1 MANGLLTDKNGYPRT
16 SGNVRR
22 RQGDTSGGIPRKCRC
37 GATSMIMTSETVK
50 NPGRLFYCCPYGS
63 KESKN
68 HLFKWTDIAMVEEM
82 NEVETKVEKIEMD
95 VGAVKSMVEDCE
107 KEMGN
112 RPINTST

>member
-1 MANGLLTDKNGYPRT
+1 M
-16 SGNVRR
+16 
-22 RQGDTSGGIPRKCRC
+22 
-37 GATSMIMTSETVK
+37 
-50 NPGRLFYCCPYGS
+50 
-63 KESKN
+63 
-68 HLFKWTDIAMVEEM
+68 FKWTDIAMVEEM